1 MQKGLKKID
10 LDLKKYCTL
19 DERYR
24 ILYKL
29 KKCMAYREKEVV
41 KTYESMEL
49 EGNILHIY
57 GKDGYGFC
65 VDFRVNEPTFGNIC
79 G

>member
-19 DERYR
+19 DERCR
-24 ILYKL
+24 LLYKL
-29 KKCMAYREKEVV
+29 KKCMAYREKEVI
-41 KTYESMEL
+41 KNYESMKL
-49 EGNILHIY
+49 EGNVLHIY
-57 GKDGYGFC
+57 GENGYGFC
-65 VDFRVNEPTFGNIC
+65 VDFRKDMNTFGEIC